1 MCKKNYSLASNLVF
15 LLRQLLREDKYFLIA
30 MLAQGAALILLPLTD
45 SYISKYVVM
54 AVESRQN
61 ISGLLLVIG
70 IFSMARIALEM
81 MKNSGGVKVSW
92 DAYRNR
98 FHLIGLCYRKIMKT
112 DYPNIESKEGQNKR
126 HLAMDGIAF
135 DNSGSQAI
143 FGQIVGFCVNAGGL
157 CVCIVFFYPLG
168 LPFVLC
174 ILLFSI
180 LGCVLKGKQNIW
192 REKHQT
198 ELAEAARKREYI
210 QNRYGDLGCAKELRL
225 YHMASWFR
233 ERFRKSQ
240 GECLAWKKKEIRYG
254 FMLDGAVALTG
265 LIREGLFL
273 TLLIYRVWNQEI
285 DIGEFVF
292 YFSLMS
298 ACMSWIT
305 GFIESS
311 RQISGSN
318 ICIRNI
324 RMFLDMEDLFNH
336 GEGVEIPEK
345 GSLSIVFDNVSYR
358 YSDTE
363 PLILDH
369 ISFSVKAG
377 EKIAVVGE
385 NGAGKTTLVKLLCG
399 LTEPV
404 EGRILL
410 GGAEAK
416 KLNREEYYKLFSVV
430 FQDIHLLPVTVAEN
444 VICREWTG
452 EQEERDKIQRAL
464 RMAGLWEKVEK
475 MPEKEDTYL
484 LKGIREVA
492 VDLSGG
498 EKQKLALARAL
509 YENRKLLILD
519 EPTAAL
525 DPIAEGEM
533 YMRYADLTKGKTS
546 IFISH
551 RLSSTRFCDRILFM
565 ENGKI
570 TESGTHEELM
580 EKNGKYAALFALQS
594 KYYQECG

>member
-1 MCKKNYSLASNLVF
+1 M
-15 LLRQLLREDKYFLIA
+15 
-30 MLAQGAALILLPLTD
+30 
-45 SYISKYVVM
+45 
-54 AVESRQN
+54 
-61 ISGLLLVIG
+61 
-70 IFSMARIALEM
+70 
-81 MKNSGGVKVSW
+81 
-92 DAYRNR
+92 
-98 FHLIGLCYRKIMKT
+98 
-112 DYPNIESKEGQNKR
+112 
-126 HLAMDGIAF
+126 
-135 DNSGSQAI
+135 
-143 FGQIVGFCVNAGGL
+143 
-157 CVCIVFFYPLG
+157 
-168 LPFVLC
+168 
-174 ILLFSI
+174 
-180 LGCVLKGKQNIW
+180 
-192 REKHQT
+192 
-198 ELAEAARKREYI
+198 
-210 QNRYGDLGCAKELRL
+210 
-225 YHMASWFR
+225 
-233 ERFRKSQ
+233 
-240 GECLAWKKKEIRYG
+240 
-254 FMLDGAVALTG
+254 
-265 LIREGLFL
+265 
-273 TLLIYRVWNQEI
+273 
-285 DIGEFVF
+285 
-292 YFSLMS
+292 
-298 ACMSWIT
+298 
-305 GFIESS
+305 
-311 RQISGSN
+311 
-318 ICIRNI
+318 
-324 RMFLDMEDLFNH
+324 
-336 GEGVEIPEK
+336 
-345 GSLSIVFDNVSYR
+345 
-358 YSDTE
+358 
-363 PLILDH
+363 ILDH

-484 LKGIREVA
+484 LKGIREGA

-580 EKNGKYAALFALQS
+580 EKNGKYAVLFALQS